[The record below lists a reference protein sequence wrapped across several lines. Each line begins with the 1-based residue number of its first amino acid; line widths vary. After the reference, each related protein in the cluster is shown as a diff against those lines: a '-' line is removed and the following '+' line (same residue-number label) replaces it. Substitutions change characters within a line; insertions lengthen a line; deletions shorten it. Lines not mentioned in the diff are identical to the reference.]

1 MEAFTYNLPIHS
13 RKMADEEWNILV
25 NIVRG
30 HNNITLLQCYS
41 AYRSVEA
48 LRTLL
53 ELNLNEGKQVV
64 CVNRNETYTET

>member
-1 MEAFTYNLPIHS
+1 MV
-13 RKMADEEWNILV
+13 EWNILD
-25 NIVRG
+25 NIVQRQ
-30 HNNITLLQCYS
+30 NITLLQCYL
-41 AYRSVEA
+41 AYSRSVEA